1 MMQVSPERNN
11 ESRCYDPKQL
21 LRMSNGLFFHFP
33 QMDLKN
39 DLLLQLSLLIFK
51 MIDYST

>member
-1 MMQVSPERNN
+1 MKVVAMTLNSYFGCQTASF
-11 ESRCYDPKQL
+11 SI
-21 LRMSNGLFFHFP
+21 FP